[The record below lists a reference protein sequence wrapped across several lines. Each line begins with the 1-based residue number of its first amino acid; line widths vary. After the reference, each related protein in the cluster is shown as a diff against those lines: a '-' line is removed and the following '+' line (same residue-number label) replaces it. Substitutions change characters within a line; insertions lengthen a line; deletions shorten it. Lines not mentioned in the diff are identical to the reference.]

1 MFLRKFLPAACS
13 LLLAGC
19 VGARLFLRSDKYLRE
34 KVVAVL
40 PLGDTDAGEAEVAKH
55 ILAMLGAFAPTLH
68 RGARRVIITNIQG
81 HVLCRSSIR
90 DLFSDVL
97 EALIEAAMAYA
108 AFTSGHFDA
117 VLSRLGTDDWIQ
129 CEWL

>member
-40 PLGDTDAGEAEVAKH
+40 PLRDTDAGEAEVAKH

-68 RGARRVIITNIQG
+68 RGAPGYHNQHSGPRSLPHLDKGSFFGCLGGADRNRDG
-81 HVLCRSSIR
+81 LRCR
-90 DLFSDVL
+90 
-97 EALIEAAMAYA
+97 
-108 AFTSGHFDA
+108 
-117 VLSRLGTDDWIQ
+117 
-129 CEWL
+129 